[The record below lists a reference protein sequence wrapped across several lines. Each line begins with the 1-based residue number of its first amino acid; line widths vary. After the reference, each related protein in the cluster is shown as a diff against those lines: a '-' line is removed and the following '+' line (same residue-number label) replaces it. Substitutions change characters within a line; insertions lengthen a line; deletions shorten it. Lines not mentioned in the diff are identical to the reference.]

1 MPMVNKP
8 GKVVK
13 FNKEL
18 PSINSEDPLVTWSRK
33 VMYSM
38 LYLLYHSD
46 YWLPNLAGWFYKMK
60 SFLR

>member
-8 GKVVK
+8 GKVVQ

-33 VMYSM
+33 VMYS
-38 LYLLYHSD
+38 D